1 MTAEEQRN
9 LRSFVEGI
17 AVSTISR
24 PSQRDQQK
32 APGPSDLSSKCDVC
46 VAKKIAS
53 SLGLAEHNDGGFSLK
68 AWLGTAVH
76 EKLERELRFVY
87 PHAEQEITVEIGNIP
102 GIGLVKGHID
112 VYLPRKRAIVD
123 WKTADKKN
131 IEKYKTQAGPNAYT
145 YGLTAQERAELAELK
160 EKDRVGL
167 LTPDD
172 LDMARLLS
180 LMARSDD
187 HSGGVPEEYMGQTM
201 LYLYG
206 LRATGRPADYAVLA
220 FIPRD
225 SNNLSDIWVASCK
238 YRPDVAEAVMRRATH
253 LAHLVRTGRIADL
266 APHPECFPCV
276 IRPRLR
282 G

>member
-1 MTAEEQRN
+1 MTAEEQKN
-9 LRSFVEGI
+9 LRNFVEGI
-17 AVSTISR
+17 AVSAITR
-24 PSQRDQQK
+24 PSQRDKQR

-53 SLGLAEHNDGGFSLK
+53 SLGLGEHGDSGFSLK
-68 AWLGTAVH
+68 AWIGTAIH
-76 EKLERELRFVY
+76 EKLERELKFVY

-102 GIGLVKGHID
+102 GVGLVKGHID
-112 VYLPRKRAIVD
+112 VYLPRKRAIND
-123 WKTADKKN
+123 WKTSDKKK
-131 IEKYKTQAGPNAYT
+131 IEKYKSQAGPNAYT
-145 YGLTAQERAELAELK
+145 HGLTAQERAELEDLK
-160 EKDRVGL
+160 AKDRAGL

-172 LDMARLLS
+172 VNLIRLTS
-180 LMARSDD
+180 LMARSED

-206 LRATGRPADYAVLA
+206 LRAMGRPADYAVLT

-225 SNNLSDIWVASCK
+225 SNNISDIWVASCK

-266 APHPECFPCV
+266 SPHPECFPCV